1 MFQMIYTKR
10 LEMIQRYEEEEGK
23 GGKKK
28 RVRFIQINKCTK
40 EDN

>member
-1 MFQMIYTKR
+1 MIYTKR

-28 RVRFIQINKCTK
+28 KKKVRFIQINKCTK

>member
-1 MFQMIYTKR
+1 MIYTKR

-28 RVRFIQINKCTK
+28 KKKSEVYSNKQMYK
-40 EDN
+40 RR

>member
-1 MFQMIYTKR
+1 MIYTKR

-28 RVRFIQINKCTK
+28 KRVRFIQINKCTK